1 MITLPQKKSA
11 HGVWIPK
18 LGRDKK
24 RSQGISTMYDRT
36 LQALVKSGME
46 PEWEAHFEP
55 NSYDFRPGRSTHDAI
70 KAVYFSIKQ
79 KQKYV
84 LCADIS
90 KCFDQI
96 NHDALLQK
104 VDSQVEGIQKSQPLG

>member
-1 MITLPQKKSA
+1 
-11 HGVWIPK
+11 
-18 LGRDKK
+18 
-24 RSQGISTMYDRT
+24 MYDRT

-70 KAVYFSIKQ
+70 EAVYFSIKQ

-96 NHDALLQK
+96 NHDALLEK